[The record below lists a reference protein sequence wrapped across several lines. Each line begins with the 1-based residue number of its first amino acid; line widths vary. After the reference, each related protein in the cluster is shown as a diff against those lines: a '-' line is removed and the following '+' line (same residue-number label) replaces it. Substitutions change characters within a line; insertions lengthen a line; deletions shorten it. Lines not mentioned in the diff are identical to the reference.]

1 MAFDLTDYVTVP
13 ERVER
18 FYKNHP
24 EGRIVCSPPEVRVIG
39 DRHFIE
45 VTAAVY
51 RTADDPCPCT
61 ASAWETFPGRTPY
74 TKDSEMMNAETSAIG
89 RAIAAC
95 GIGVSRSMASRH
107 EVMLRENDR
116 NAPAPTPA
124 KKRQSQPHRKDSLS
138 ANITGPMADV
148 VERLNGIEPAPA
160 RLAAKQGFAER
171 FGHPGTITD
180 EMLDQVTEFVAEWE
194 KMAPT
199 FVSPTPA

>member
-13 ERVER
+13 ERVRR
-18 FYKNHP
+18 FYDANP

-45 VTAAVY
+45 VTASVY
-51 RTADDPCPCT
+51 RSPDDLCPCT

-89 RAIAAC
+89 RAIAAA

-107 EVMLRENDR
+107 EVELRENDR
-116 NAPAPTPA
+116 NAPVPTT
-124 KKRQSQPHRKDSLS
+124 KKRPPQDKP
-138 ANITGPMADV
+138 ANKEVIDGPIAPV
-148 VERLNGIEPAPA
+148 VERLNALVPPPA

-171 FGHPGTITD
+171 FGHPSTIT
-180 EMLDQVTEFVAEWE
+180 EDQIDAATEFVAEWE

-199 FVSPTPA
+199 FVAATPA